1 VVVVTNAADAIVPLS
16 SQALPGA
23 AVDHPLDL
31 VTSGLNHASA
41 LTQPTAAAQIAAW
54 MPRQSTAAG

>member
-1 VVVVTNAADAIVPLS
+1 VTNASDGVVPLS

-23 AVDHPLDL
+23 DVDHRLDL
-31 VTSGLNHASA
+31 VTNGLNHASV

-54 MPRQSTAAG
+54 MPGQSSATG